1 MIGRENEVPFL
12 RKFLHTRFTR
22 FYQSHSPIL
31 STKRFTAFECDS
43 SRQSGERLLPSRVAF
58 AGVFIRVFG
67 DNQPENSVGWLFFCQ
82 TDGRNLSFR
91 SEFPAFFIR
100 VFGDTNA

>member
-1 MIGRENEVPFL
+1 MIGRENKVPFL

-31 STKRFTAFECDS
+31 PGKKFTAFECGS
-43 SRQSGERLLPSRVAF
+43 SRQSGERLLLSRV
-58 AGVFIRVFG
+58 
-67 DNQPENSVGWLFFCQ
+67 
-82 TDGRNLSFR
+82 
-91 SEFPAFFIR
+91 EFPGVFIR

>member
-1 MIGRENEVPFL
+1 VIGRENEVPFL

-43 SRQSGERLLPSRVAF
+43 SRHSGEHLLLSNIEFP
-58 AGVFIRVFG
+58 GVFIRAFG
-67 DNQPENSVGWLFFCQ
+67 IQTPDAAPTWEQRWL
-82 TDGRNLSFR
+82 
-91 SEFPAFFIR
+91 
-100 VFGDTNA
+100 